1 MNKDQSYIPLLAE
14 EEEKQ
19 GRSQRSGITRLPSEL
34 PQLKIFNSFPGEL
47 NIIMSFLSRSEQ
59 LNMAQVNKWFY
70 TEISKKL
77 SKDGVQTLKPLFSI
91 PQVEEIIRDSE
102 TAGTKA
108 REENK
113 KKLSRGRWGF
123 TIFTFVLLVVVS
135 GLIPRIVSGR
145 QQIRKL
151 KEEYNDT
158 PVLYNPDNSV
168 NTTCSDYTVLTPHG
182 GTHCNNLGSYDCQYY
197 YKTCFD
203 LITNQSSSNCTN
215 IYISARDVACNSS
228 YLAVFAMIGGVIPGL
243 MIINLACFGLNEFRN
258 LNEIAKKESES
269 MRNNRFNNLWKEAK
283 ESSKDKEEKQK
294 NVESGESLNEDPNEE
309 FEMKLLLN

>member
-1 MNKDQSYIPLLAE
+1 MNKDQSYIPLLSE

-19 GRSQRSGITRLPSEL
+19 QDRSQRSGMTKLPSEL
-34 PQLKIFNSFPGEL
+34 PQLNVFNSFPGQL
-47 NIIMSFLSRSEQ
+47 NIIINFLSRSEQ
-59 LNMAQVNKWFY
+59 LGMAQVNKWFY
-70 TEISKKL
+70 TKISKKL
-77 SKDGVQTLKPLFSI
+77 SKDGIHTLKPLFPM

-113 KKLSRGRWGF
+113 RKLSRGRWGF

-158 PVLYNPDNSV
+158 PVLYNPDSSV

-215 IYISARDVACNSS
+215 IYISARDVACNTS
-228 YLAVFAMIGGVIPGL
+228 YLASIVISHAVSPTLMFFALIGCG
-243 MIINLACFGLNEFRN
+243 FNEYRN
-258 LNEIAKKESES
+258 LNEIHKKEFES
-269 MRNNRFNNLWKEAK
+269 TRDNRFNSLWQQTKNN
-283 ESSKDKEEKQK
+283 SKRKQK
-294 NVESGESLNEDPNEE
+294 NVESDESLNEE